1 MSRNYE
7 EVQEVKEKKVRKVDT
22 KKLMRIIKMVL
33 FITMLGLSFLV
44 ADKLADIILHT
55 TLEMLSRI
63 INIILVVVV
72 VAIYFKK

>member
-22 KKLMRIIKMVL
+22 KKLIRILKMIL

>member
-22 KKLMRIIKMVL
+22 KKLIRILKMVL

-63 INIILVVVV
+63 INIVLVVVV

>member
-7 EVQEVKEKKVRKVDT
+7 EVQEVKEKRVRKVDT
-22 KKLMRIIKMVL
+22 KKLMRIIKMIL